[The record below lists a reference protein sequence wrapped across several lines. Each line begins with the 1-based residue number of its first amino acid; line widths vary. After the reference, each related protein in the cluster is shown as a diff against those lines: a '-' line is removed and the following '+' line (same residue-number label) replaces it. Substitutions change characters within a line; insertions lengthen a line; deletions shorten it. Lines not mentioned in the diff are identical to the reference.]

1 MQLENHV
8 SILHVLNI
16 EHIHTNTTQTS
27 HTQAVFFF
35 SLLGILFVTFTLARF
50 RVKVER
56 AVETTNLHTL
66 EHYYT

>member
-35 SLLGILFVTFTLARF
+35 LLGILFVTFTLARF
-50 RVKVER
+50 RGKVER

>member
-1 MQLENHV
+1 MQLENLV

-35 SLLGILFVTFTLARF
+35 FLGILFVTFTLARF
-50 RVKVER
+50 RGKVER